1 MVQDII
7 INGKFLI
14 AAPTGVH
21 RVAAELTN
29 ALHQLQTEGH
39 AAAAGFD
46 VSIWYPAAGCANAAA
61 ITLPAKRVVRPTT
74 GRVWE
79 QITLPLAKRLRAR
92 GRPMLLSLCN
102 VGPMLSANAI
112 TMFHDAQVQLS
123 PASYSW
129 AFRAWYR
136 LVQPILGRR
145 NRAILT
151 VSEFSRQAIARTG
164 LTSLER
170 IFVVHNGVDH
180 AARVPAD
187 RSILARMGLGQT
199 GRPYVLGLSNT
210 QAHKNLA
217 VVLQAFADPALAG
230 IDLVL
235 FGSANADD
243 FRKAGLA
250 VPDNVHFTGRVDDA
264 QLRALM
270 ESALVLA
277 FPSTTEGFGL
287 PPLEAMLLGCPA
299 LVAPCGALPEVC
311 GDAALQIAP
320 DDPAAWRTQ
329 ILRMAND
336 AAWRDQWVQRGLAHA
351 ARYTWR
357 AAALALLAALDTVT
371 ADQRSAR

>member
-1 MVQDII
+1 MAQDII

-29 ALHQLQTEGH
+29 ALHLLQSEGHPATEG
-39 AAAAGFD
+39 FD
-46 VSIWYPAAGCANAAA
+46 LSIWYPAAGSTNAAA
-61 ITLPAKRVVRPTT
+61 ITLPAKRVVRPAT
-74 GRVWE
+74 GRLWE
-79 QITLPLAKRLRAR
+79 QIILPLAKRLRSR
-92 GRPMLLSLCN
+92 QQPLLLSLCN

-112 TMFHDAQVQLS
+112 TMFHDAQVHLS

-151 VSEFSRQAIARTG
+151 VSEFSRQAIAQTG
-164 LTSLER
+164 LAPLER

-180 AARVPAD
+180 ALRETAD
-187 RSILARMGLGQT
+187 TSILARLGLDNG
-199 GRPYVLGLSNT
+199 GRPFVLGLSNT

-217 VVLQAFADPALAG
+217 VVLHAFADPALDG

-235 FGSANADD
+235 FGSASADD
-243 FRKAGLA
+243 FRKAGLVLPA
-250 VPDNVHFTGRVDDA
+250 NVHFAGRVDDA

-270 ESALVLA
+270 EAALVLA

-311 GDAALQIAP
+311 GHGAPQVAP

-336 AAWRDQWVQRGLAHA
+336 PVWREQWVQRGRAQAL
-351 ARYTWR
+351 RFTWR
-357 AAALALLAALDTVT
+357 AAALALAATLDNV
-371 ADQRSAR
+371 AAGPRAKR

>member
-1 MVQDII
+1 MAQDII

-14 AAPTGVH
+14 APPTGVH

-46 VSIWYPAAGCANAAA
+46 LSIWYPAAGCANAAA
-61 ITLPAKRVVRPTT
+61 ITLPSRRVLRPTT

-79 QITLPLAKRLRAR
+79 QITLPLAKRLGAR
-92 GRPMLLSLCN
+92 GRPLLLSLCN

-164 LTSLER
+164 LTSLDR

-250 VPDNVHFTGRVDDA
+250 VPANVRFAGRVDDA

-311 GDAALQIAP
+311 GDAALYF
-320 DDPAAWRTQ
+320 DPLSKES
-329 ILRMAND
+329 LRFAVDRIVTDNELRNTLIEKGHERSHQFRWD
-336 AAWRDQWVQRGLAHA
+336 
-351 ARYTWR
+351 R
-357 AAALALLAALDTVT
+357 AA
-371 ADQRSAR
+371 DQIMDVLKQIQDG